1 MPASQNVARPRLA
14 ARVWAAV
21 SALILASL
29 LFVAAPA
36 LALDAPTL
44 TGRVNDLA
52 NMMSPA
58 AKAQVEAVLANLE
71 QTDSTQ
77 VAVLTVPSLEGDSIE
92 EFSLRVAEK
101 WGLGQKGRDNGA
113 LILVSRDDRKM
124 RIEVG
129 YGLEGRLTDLL
140 SGRIIDSVMAP
151 RFKAGDF
158 DGGFVAGA
166 TAVAQAV
173 RGEFKADPRSR
184 RRSGG
189 GGLGF
194 FALLLVFGVL
204 SVMSR
209 LGGMARSTSGVRRTA
224 YGATPFI
231 IFPGGFGGGGG
242 GGFGGGGFGG
252 GGGGFGGGG
261 SSGGW

>member
-1 MPASQNVARPRLA
+1 MALVLA
-14 ARVWAAV
+14 A
-21 SALILASL
+21 L
-29 LFVAAPA
+29 LFAAAPV
-36 LALDAPTL
+36 LALDPPAL

-52 NMMSPA
+52 GMMSPEA
-58 AKAQVEAVLANLE
+58 RARVEAVLADLE
-71 QTDSTQ
+71 RTDTTQ

-113 LILVSRDDRKM
+113 LVLVAKADRKM

-140 SGRIIDSVMAP
+140 AGRIIDNVMAP

-158 DGGFVAGA
+158 DGGFIAAAEAVAGA
-166 TAVAQAV
+166 A
-173 RGEFKADPRSR
+173 RGEFKAESKR
-184 RRSGG
+184 RRSSGG

-194 FALLLVFGVL
+194 FALLVVFGAL
-204 SVMSR
+204 SAMSR
-209 LGGMARSTSGVRRTA
+209 LGGMARPVSRARRAGMGT
-224 YGATPFI
+224 GPFI

-242 GGFGGGGFGG
+242 GGFGGGGFSG